1 MSFMLEW
8 TKDVTHI
15 IPGVPKKNGTL
26 LNGSITVIF
35 QPISIKLAELNVK
48 VLNDTHT
55 KKKESSKSTD

>member
-35 QPISIKLAELNVK
+35 QPISLKLTVFVVK
-48 VLNDTHT
+48 TLNDTHT
-55 KKKESSKSTD
+55 KFQLN